1 MIQMTKKYDSVF
13 DAISDTPEEALSM
26 KLRASL
32 IHEIRAK
39 VDAAGWTQKDAANHL
54 GITQPRVSDLLSGK
68 LSKFSL
74 DALVNMLAAL
84 GSDVELRVA

>member
-1 MIQMTKKYDSVF
+1 MTKKFDSVF
-13 DAISDTPEEALSM
+13 DAIADTPEEALSM
-26 KLRASL
+26 KLRAGL

-39 VDAAGWTQKDAANHL
+39 VDAAGWTQADTAKHL
-54 GITQPRVSDLLSGK
+54 GVTQPRVSDLLNGK

-74 DALVNMLAAL
+74 DALVNMLAVL